1 MFFFLSL
8 FTLARVFYCFTT
20 QKKIC
25 YCFNCTVTVASIQ
38 SMFLNATTS
47 SSTRPPFFGPFFAI
61 QIGKCKFFA
70 FLDFFSIFRNR
81 KKIEKTG
88 LFEIFSKFFQKNSK
102 KSKFFNCEK
111 VKRKSKSAKKIAFSD
126 FYCKKRPKKGGRVEE
141 EVVALRK
148 IDCSSSELL
157 KTCSFKTKSEVH

>member
-102 KSKFFNCEK
+102 TSKFFNCEK
-111 VKRKSKSAKKIAFSD
+111 SKENQRVQKNCIFRFLLQKKAQ
-126 FYCKKRPKKGGRVEE
+126 KGWSR
-141 EVVALRK
+141 
-148 IDCSSSELL
+148 
-157 KTCSFKTKSEVH
+157 